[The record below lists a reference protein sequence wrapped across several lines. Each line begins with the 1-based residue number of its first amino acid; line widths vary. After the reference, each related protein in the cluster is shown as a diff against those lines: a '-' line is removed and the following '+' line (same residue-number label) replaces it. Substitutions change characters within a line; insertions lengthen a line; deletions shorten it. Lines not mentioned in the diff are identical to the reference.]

1 MGILIFKCTKGVGIK
16 DYSSGGGGGGARKIH
31 TKDSWF
37 FGTLIRK
44 MFSCACLPIL
54 FRGMA
59 QKHYK
64 ITVLKGD
71 ICKHA

>member
-1 MGILIFKCTKGVGIK
+1 MLHDYMVCYHVVHAHKAHLAQTQEGFFGFFGILIG
-16 DYSSGGGGGGARKIH
+16 
-31 TKDSWF
+31 
-37 FGTLIRK
+37 K

-59 QKHYK
+59 PKNYK
-64 ITVLKGD
+64 ITVSQGD